1 MSNDETPLGG
11 QYDPDELEELE
22 SQAERRGTGR
32 GLVIGLLIAAADAI
46 AAIAL
51 SAQIRAH
58 SAATSAGTST
68 PTTPVAIRAPSR
80 TGNCPAVKTQEPA
93 RTAGR

>member
-32 GLVIGLLIAAADAI
+32 GLVIGLLIAAAVAI
-46 AAIAL
+46 AAIVFVL
-51 SAQIRAH
+51 MTRSGSR
-58 SAATSAGTST
+58 
-68 PTTPVAIRAPSR
+68 PRRTTRFPSR
-80 TGNCPAVKTQEPA
+80 PCRRRPRSPC
-93 RTAGR
+93 RRRSS